1 MSASASA
8 DLHSSDRQIL
18 RETFANTDPS
28 THTSHWESLWSQSLT
43 PWDRS
48 GPSMA
53 LKDAI
58 LSKSSIFRPSPSSMD
73 PSTTCRKRALVPG
86 CGRGYDVLLLASLG
100 YDTWGLDASPTAIAA
115 AESLKSSLLASS
127 PPDPAYAAPPPP
139 PSEVNITP
147 GTATFLEADFFQ
159 TSLPFPKNGD
169 DDDIDDGKEETSFD
183 LIFDYT
189 FLCALPPSLRPS
201 WSARLHSLLT
211 PETGRLVCL
220 EWPLHKA
227 PSEGGPPHGLTGE
240 LYEELLGKPGG
251 EVEYDGEGWVVG
263 GSNGGDGKGV
273 EGGGFERVER
283 WMPERTHE
291 AGKGKDFVSVW
302 RRV

>member
-1 MSASASA
+1 MSASASASA

-18 RETFANTDPS
+18 KETFANTDPS
-28 THTSHWESLWSQSLT
+28 THTSHWESLWSKSTT

-48 GPSMA
+48 GPSLA

-58 LSKSSIFRPSPSSMD
+58 LSKPSIFGPTPSSKD
-73 PSTTCRKRALVPG
+73 QSTTCRKRALVPG

-100 YDTWGLDASPTAIAA
+100 YDTVGLDASKTAIAA
-115 AESLKSSLLASS
+115 AESLKSTLASK
-127 PPDPAYAAPPPP
+127 PDPAYAPPA
-139 PSEVNITP
+139 EANITP
-147 GTATFLEADFFQ
+147 GTATFLEADFFK
-159 TSLPFPKNGD
+159 TLPLPKNAE
-169 DDDIDDGKEETSFD
+169 GKEETFD

-189 FLCALPPSLRPS
+189 FLCALPPSLRPA

-211 PETGRLVCL
+211 PKTGRLVCL
-220 EWPLHKA
+220 EWPLHKPA
-227 PSEGGPPHGLTGE
+227 SEGGPPHGLTGE
-240 LYEELLGKPGG
+240 LYGELLGKPGG
-251 EVEYDGEGWVVG
+251 EVEYDLDGVVVVG
-263 GSNGGDGKGV
+263 SNSEGGKGV
-273 EGGGFERVER
+273 EGGFERVER